1 MSNNIPFKNQKSPN
15 IDSSFY
21 NEVKKIEQNSF
32 MMPNL
37 PQQLSQS
44 FYKSAPPLSPSA
56 QNLDL
61 IHQPNSSLLLNRYV
75 NSPYATQTPVM
86 SSQNPA
92 PRVET
97 PMMFGE
103 AKSPQANEISFYN
116 PKSSN
121 NITNKV
127 NSFNSQNENL
137 TLSRNT
143 DIEPKYGLPC
153 R

>member
-21 NEVKKIEQNSF
+21 NEVQKNEQSSF
-32 MMPNL
+32 IMPNL

-44 FYKSAPPLSPSA
+44 FYKSATPLSPSA

-61 IHQPNSSLLLNRYV
+61 IHQQNSSLFLNRYA
-75 NSPYATQTPVM
+75 NSPYIATQTPVM

-103 AKSPQANEISFYN
+103 AKSPQANELIVLIR
-116 PKSSN
+116 KMK
-121 NITNKV
+121 I
-127 NSFNSQNENL
+127 
-137 TLSRNT
+137 
-143 DIEPKYGLPC
+143 
-153 R
+153 